1 MTASKSVETFHP
13 ADDGVDPK
21 LVPQKVLSTGAKIPA
36 IGLGTFGSDRIS
48 GAQVAEAVLG
58 AAAVGYRHFDC
69 AAVYGNEELI
79 GHSLRKIIESGVS
92 REEIWVTS
100 KLWND
105 KHGEQDVI
113 PAFEKSLADL
123 QLDYLDLY
131 LIHWPFPNY
140 HPPGCDISSRSP
152 DAKPYIHESYL
163 QTWRKLEQLV
173 EAGLV
178 RHIGTSN
185 MTIPK
190 LRLLLRDARIKPV
203 CNEMELHPHFQQPE
217 LFQFVVDYGM
227 IPIGFSPIGSPARPD
242 RDRTPSDTVDTMDP
256 VIVEIASRQGVHPAV
271 VCVKW
276 AVQRGQIPI
285 PFSVTRRNY
294 LSNLRGVVEEPLTDG
309 EMAALARVDRNCRL
323 IKGDV
328 FLWKDNQTWEDLWDL
343 KGEITP
349 A

>member
-1 MTASKSVETFHP
+1 MTTSKSAEALIP
-13 ADDGVDPK
+13 AHDGVDPK
-21 LVPQKVLSTGAKIPA
+21 RVPEKVLPTGAKIPA
-36 IGLGTFGSDRIS
+36 IGLGTFGSDRIP
-48 GAQVAEAVLG
+48 GPQIAEAVLG

-79 GHSLRKIIESGVS
+79 GNSLRKLIDGGVP

-105 KHGEQDVI
+105 KHGDNDVI

-140 HPPGCDISSRSP
+140 HPPGCDITSRSP
-152 DAKPYIHESYL
+152 DAKPYIHENYMK
-163 QTWRKLEQLV
+163 TWRKLEQLV

-217 LFQFVVDYGM
+217 LFKFVVDHGM

-242 RDRTPSDTVDTMDP
+242 RDRTPSDTVDTEDP
-256 VIVEIASRQGVHPAV
+256 VVVAVANRLGVHPAV

-285 PFSVTRRNY
+285 PFSVNRRNY
-294 LSNLRGVVEEPLTDG
+294 LSNLRAIVEDPLTEA
-309 EMAALARVDRNCRL
+309 EMEALSRIDRNCRL

-328 FLWKDNQTWEDLWDL
+328 FLWKENQTWEALWDIG
-343 KGEITP
+343 GEVTP